1 MKLLRVLLACTVLA
15 CVATLAV
22 VSKNAESPGARMSV
36 SAEKFLAAL
45 DDAQKKKAAF
55 DFDDKERT
63 NWYFVPR
70 QTADKKS
77 TRKGLPLE
85 EMNPAQKQAA
95 LELLKSTVSAAGF
108 QTATTIMSLEKIL
121 KDVEKGGAMVRN
133 SEWYFVSVF
142 GTPSK
147 TGQWGF
153 RFEGHHLS
161 LNFTLD
167 KGAIVS
173 ATPCFYGANPATIK
187 EGPRAGE
194 QTLAGTEKF
203 ALELIAAL
211 DEDQQKVAKQKERFA
226 ETPEASTVPRVAA
239 PKGIAA
245 AKMTDKQKDILQKL
259 IKDYASRM
267 PEDIAAVELDRV
279 KQAGL
284 DKVHFAFSREED
296 APGKPYTYRVQGPTF
311 VIEFLNV
318 QADSAK
324 NPANHIHSSWRN
336 IDGDFGLAKK

>member
-1 MKLLRVLLACTVLA
+1 MKLFRVLLAGVVLVG
-15 CVATLAV
+15 VAALAV
-22 VSKNAESPGARMSV
+22 VSKNAESNGTRMSAA
-36 SAEKFLAAL
+36 AEKFLASL
-45 DDAQKKKAAF
+45 DETQKKKASF

-63 NWYFVPR
+63 NWYFVPHQSPDR
-70 QTADKKS
+70 KPL
-77 TRKGLPLE
+77 RKGLTLE
-85 EMNPAQKQAA
+85 DMNAAQKQAA
-95 LELLKSTVSAAGF
+95 LDLLKSTVSAPGF
-108 QTATTIMSLEKIL
+108 KAATTIMSLEKIL
-121 KDVEKGGAMVRN
+121 KDLEKGGAMVRN

-187 EGPRAGE
+187 GGTRDGE

-203 ALELIAAL
+203 AQELIAAL
-211 DEDQQKVAKQKERFA
+211 DEDQQKTARQKERFK
-226 ETPEASTVPRVAA
+226 ETPEGKPAPNVGA
-239 PKGIAA
+239 PKGLAA
-245 AKMTDKQKDILQKL
+245 ARMNDKQKDILNKL

-267 PEDIAAVELDRV
+267 REDIAEVELDRV
-279 KQAGL
+279 QKAGI
-284 DKVHFAFSREED
+284 DKVHFAYSREDD

-336 IDGDFGLAKK
+336 VEGDFGLTKK